1 MEHEN
6 QTQNVESKVSD
17 KPSWERWVAG
27 CFAGLTGVLL
37 AFCLILVFNL
47 RSPVVCGI
55 LISSGLVA
63 GSLLGYRF
71 TWLAD
76 FLLAI
81 LHGF

>member
-1 MEHEN
+1 M
-6 QTQNVESKVSD
+6 SD

-27 CFAGLTGVLL
+27 FFAGLTGALL
-37 AFCLILVFNL
+37 AFYLVQVFNL
-47 RSPVVCGI
+47 RSPVVCGT

-63 GSLLGYRF
+63 GSLLGYRH